1 MERKPVDII
10 IPIYN
15 AFDDLVLCMRS
26 IRRYTDLTKD
36 RVIMI
41 NDCSTDERII
51 PFIRSQEEENII
63 FINNESNQGFSRN
76 VNKGMNYSKDRDVI
90 LLNSDTMVTK
100 NWIDKIVACAYSK
113 PEIGTVTPLSNCATL
128 CSVPI
133 MCTDNPMPQNVT
145 VDEFAALIER
155 CSIRRY
161 PRITVAVGFCMF
173 IKREV
178 IELVGLFDAETFER
192 GYGEENDFCNR
203 AELLGYIH
211 VMCDDTFIYHKGT
224 VSFKTEQK
232 QQLMEAHAAIL
243 EEWYPYQMR
252 KNHLYCLHNPEQ
264 YIRDNI
270 NVHLRLHNEKKNIL
284 YLLQSDFRQ
293 DAENNVGGT
302 QFHVRD
308 MVHQLKDKYNVFV
321 LARVSDKLRLS
332 IYNGDNPVDTF
343 EFYIG
348 ERPDYPTFRDSR
360 QYQIYETV
368 LKAFDIQLVHVHHAA
383 KLSFDLFYAA
393 EALDI
398 PIQMTLHDY
407 YYLCPNE
414 KLLTEDLKYCRACPS
429 MSGCNECLS
438 KTVKIAAKVEF
449 LRKWRKECK
458 AVLEKCEEI
467 FAPSQSVKNLF
478 VSVYPELEE
487 RINVIY
493 HGCELGEKEEVVVSK
508 IEEEPRM
515 HSHFDYVMDKV
526 DEVDM
531 VVGWACIEGVESL
544 NTEIYLEVT
553 DEHKNTLY
561 LKTMMVQREDVAKN
575 LSDTK
580 YEYSGFRVKVP
591 CYRFAKGKLTMRIL
605 ARHEQTWYTEKDVL
619 RVEVDNNVDTF
630 SKSNFHVAF
639 LGGLVPAKGSQLAY
653 EMIRKDKEKI
663 DWYVIGNMDDTQLQD
678 LKKDN
683 FHKLGLYNR
692 DELKDIFTTY
702 KIDLVCILSICPETF
717 CYTLSEALLSGIP
730 VMVNDIGA
738 LGERVRKNDCGW
750 IVDSNRGADDILNKI
765 YELSDKSEMYMSK
778 KKNAIEYDGKTTK
791 QMTEE
796 YIPFY
801 EKSIRE
807 KQNLEYD
814 TEFVFKA
821 MK

>member
-1 MERKPVDII
+1 
-10 IPIYN
+10 
-15 AFDDLVLCMRS
+15 
-26 IRRYTDLTKD
+26 
-36 RVIMI
+36 
-41 NDCSTDERII
+41 
-51 PFIRSQEEENII
+51 
-63 FINNESNQGFSRN
+63 
-76 VNKGMNYSKDRDVI
+76 
-90 LLNSDTMVTK
+90 
-100 NWIDKIVACAYSK
+100 
-113 PEIGTVTPLSNCATL
+113 
-128 CSVPI
+128 
-133 MCTDNPMPQNVT
+133 
-145 VDEFAALIER
+145 
-155 CSIRRY
+155 
-161 PRITVAVGFCMF
+161 
-173 IKREV
+173 
-178 IELVGLFDAETFER
+178 
-192 GYGEENDFCNR
+192 
-203 AELLGYIH
+203 
-211 VMCDDTFIYHKGT
+211 
-224 VSFKTEQK
+224 
-232 QQLMEAHAAIL
+232 
-243 EEWYPYQMR
+243 
-252 KNHLYCLHNPEQ
+252 
-264 YIRDNI
+264 
-270 NVHLRLHNEKKNIL
+270 
-284 YLLQSDFRQ
+284 
-293 DAENNVGGT
+293 
-302 QFHVRD
+302 
-308 MVHQLKDKYNVFV
+308 
-321 LARVSDKLRLS
+321 
-332 IYNGDNPVDTF
+332 
-343 EFYIG
+343 
-348 ERPDYPTFRDSR
+348 
-360 QYQIYETV
+360 
-368 LKAFDIQLVHVHHAA
+368 
-383 KLSFDLFYAA
+383 
-393 EALDI
+393 
-398 PIQMTLHDY
+398 
-407 YYLCPNE
+407 
-414 KLLTEDLKYCRACPS
+414 
-429 MSGCNECLS
+429 
-438 KTVKIAAKVEF
+438 
-449 LRKWRKECK
+449 
-458 AVLEKCEEI
+458 
-467 FAPSQSVKNLF
+467 
-478 VSVYPELEE
+478 
-487 RINVIY
+487 
-493 HGCELGEKEEVVVSK
+493 
-508 IEEEPRM
+508 M
-515 HSHFDYVMDKV
+515 HSHFDYIMDKV

-605 ARHEQTWYTEKDVL
+605 ARHEQTWYTEKDVP
-619 RVEVDNNVDTF
+619 RVEVDNNVDTS